1 MGDTAVGPTDLGPG
15 RRQPLDPLDCGGL
28 ELDGA
33 LDLLAAG
40 ELTVTGRMTDA
51 SNATLYCE
59 IAAGGSSGRCVYKP
73 IRGERALWDFPDGT
87 LAARE
92 LAAYEVSAALGLGI
106 VPPTIMRDGPFGPG
120 MVQLWIDTDVTVD
133 LVALTR
139 SDDPQ
144 LRRIALFDA
153 VINNADRKG
162 GHLLPAP
169 SGRVHGIDHGVTF
182 HAEGKLRT
190 LLWTWRGRR
199 LSAEETALLRGLAE
213 LLTGDLGR
221 RLEPLLTVTELTALD
236 ARLDGL
242 LDTGRFP
249 LPSGDWPPIPWP
261 PF

>member
-1 MGDTAVGPTDLGPG
+1 MGVPAASPPPG
-15 RRQPLDPLDCGGL
+15 RRPPLDPLDGGGL
-28 ELDGA
+28 DAPAA
-33 LDLLAAG
+33 LDLLGDG
-40 ELTVTGRMTDA
+40 ELTVTGRLTDA

-59 IAAGGSSGRCVYKP
+59 ITAGEAAGRCVYKP
-73 IRGERALWDFPDGT
+73 VRGERALWDFPDGT
-87 LAARE
+87 LADRE

-106 VPPTIMRDGPFGPG
+106 VPPTIVRDGPFGPG
-120 MVQLWIDTDVTVD
+120 MVQLWIDVDVTVD

-144 LRRIALFDA
+144 LREIALFDA

-199 LSAEETALLRGLAE
+199 LHAEETALLRRLRGLLAGE
-213 LLTGDLGR
+213 LGE
-221 RLEPLLTVTELTALD
+221 RLDALLTVTETAALA
-236 ARLDGL
+236 ARVERL
-242 LDTGRFP
+242 LDEGRFP